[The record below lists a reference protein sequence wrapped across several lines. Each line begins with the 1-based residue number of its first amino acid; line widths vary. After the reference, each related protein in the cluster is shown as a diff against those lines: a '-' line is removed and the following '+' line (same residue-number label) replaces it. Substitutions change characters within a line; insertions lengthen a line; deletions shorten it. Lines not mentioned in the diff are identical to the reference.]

1 MTVFVK
7 SIAVIDSC
15 NNISQIKT
23 ANKYINIASKK
34 RYIDW
39 DSYELLLDRLDDKKT
54 KIIWGEKNEN
64 TIDINIT

>member
-39 DSYELLLDRLDDKKT
+39 YSYELLLDRLDNKES
-54 KIIWGEKNEN
+54 KITEG
-64 TIDINIT
+64 T